1 MVGAELVKYQD
12 LPRHLLKKHA
22 EITERWT
29 HDRIVGNLMILGQG
43 NMVLKDAKSEP
54 VLELKNSNLYAGIAM
69 IGYSNILLQFC
80 PQKNALRVEIY
91 LSPKQEIE
99 ATNEA
104 AGLDTVHYTK
114 RWGCYRLRLDKEE
127 VAKFYEVHGMLMWST
142 LAEDGQLK

>member
-1 MVGAELVKYQD
+1 MKHQD
-12 LPRHLLKKHA
+12 LPKHLLQRHA

-29 HDRIVGNLMILGQG
+29 RDRIVRNLMILGPSD
-43 NMVLKDAKSEP
+43 MVLKDAESEP
-54 VLELKNSNLYAGIAM
+54 ALELKNSNLYTGIAI
-69 IGYSNILLQFC
+69 IGHSNILLQFR

-99 ATNEA
+99 AMNEA

-127 VAKFYEVHGMLMWST
+127 VAKFSEVHGMLMWST